1 MEKVRAHLFISGWV
15 QGVFFRANTRDKALR
30 YGVKGWVRNLPDG
43 RVEVICEGE
52 REDIQRL
59 IEWCKKGPPGARVE
73 GVEVHWEE
81 YKGEF
86 ETFSIKYF

>member
-1 MEKVRAHLFISGWV
+1 MDKVRAHLFVSGWV

-73 GVEVHWEE
+73 GVEVHWEK